1 MRPGTRNASPK
12 AQTEIPGPSHG
23 DFMRAIKPLL
33 LSLSMLAL
41 ASGAAYAAD
50 DAKNKSAQ
58 AKPATPQ
65 ASSPSSGASGGGASS
80 GASGGASSGASAK
93 YDFDKAD
100 KNHDGRLSR
109 AEWDEMMKG
118 SASSGSSSSG
128 STSAKDTK
136 TPAPSSGKMGDK
148 PATSSSTT
156 SK

>member
-1 MRPGTRNASPK
+1 MK
-12 AQTEIPGPSHG
+12 
-23 DFMRAIKPLL
+23 AIKPLL

-41 ASGAAYAAD
+41 ACGSAYAAD
-50 DAKNKSAQ
+50 DAKSKSTQ
-58 AKPATPQ
+58 AKPATP
-65 ASSPSSGASGGGASS
+65 
-80 GASGGASSGASAK
+80 SAK

-100 KNHDGRLSR
+100 KNHDGQLSR

-118 SASSGSSSSG
+118 SASTGSSSSG

>member
-1 MRPGTRNASPK
+1 MK
-12 AQTEIPGPSHG
+12 
-23 DFMRAIKPLL
+23 AIKPLL

-50 DAKNKSAQ
+50 DAKSKSTE
-58 AKPATPQ
+58 AKPATPS
-65 ASSPSSGASGGGASS
+65 ASKPSSGASGSASS
-80 GASGGASSGASAK
+80 GASASAK

-100 KNHDGRLSR
+100 KNHDGRISR
-109 AEWDEMMKG
+109 AEWDEMMKV
-118 SASSGSSSSG
+118 SASSGSTSSGSTSSGSTSSG

>member
-1 MRPGTRNASPK
+1 MK
-12 AQTEIPGPSHG
+12 
-23 DFMRAIKPLL
+23 AIKPLL

-41 ASGAAYAAD
+41 ACGSAYAAD
-50 DAKNKSAQ
+50 DAKNKSAE
-58 AKPATPQ
+58 AKPATPS
-65 ASSPSSGASGGGASS
+65 ASSPSSGASGS
-80 GASGGASSGASAK
+80 ASSGASAGTK

-109 AEWDEMMKG
+109 AEWDDMMKG

>member
-1 MRPGTRNASPK
+1 MK
-12 AQTEIPGPSHG
+12 
-23 DFMRAIKPLL
+23 AIKPLL

-58 AKPATPQ
+58 AKPATPS
-65 ASSPSSGASGGGASS
+65 ASSPSTGSSSSGSSGSASS

-100 KNHDGRLSR
+100 KNHDGQLSR
-109 AEWDEMMKG
+109 AEFNDMMKG
-118 SASSGSSSSG
+118 SASTG

-148 PATSSSTT
+148 PATSSSST